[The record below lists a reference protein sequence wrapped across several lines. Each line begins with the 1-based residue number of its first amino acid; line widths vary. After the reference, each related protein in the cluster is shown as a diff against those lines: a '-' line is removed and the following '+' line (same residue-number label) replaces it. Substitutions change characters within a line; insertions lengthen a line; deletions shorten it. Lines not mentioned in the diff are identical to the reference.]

1 MTVLEQLGTFERRD
15 DRVDL
20 RFERFYPRSIE
31 KVWSALTDPVRL
43 HDWMGAAYVEPHVG
57 GRYELMLDGPNPM
70 TGHITAWGPPH
81 VLAFTW
87 SNAHASDSSAR
98 YELSRKGDGTRLIF
112 THEGVPHQHSA
123 LMLPGWH
130 FFFERLEGQ
139 LNEEAVRRSNHSWRE
154 LQAIYVDH
162 YEFIGVRLDP

>member
-1 MTVLEQLGTFERRD
+1 MTPLEQLGTFEGRD
-15 DRVDL
+15 DQVDL
-20 RFERFYPRSIE
+20 RFERFFPRAIE

-43 HDWMGAAYVEPHVG
+43 HDWMGAAQVEPHVG

-70 TGHITAWGPPH
+70 IGRITAWEPPH

-87 SNAHASDSSAR
+87 SNTHAPDASAQ
-98 YELSRKGDGTRLIF
+98 YELSRREGGTRLLF
-112 THEGVPHQHSA
+112 THRGVPRPHSA

-130 FFFERLEGQ
+130 FFFERLGAQ
-139 LNEEAVRRSNHSWRE
+139 LNEDAVRRSIHSWRE

-162 YEFIGVRLDP
+162 YKFSGLTLDP